1 MITTEAS
8 HSERTRADVENYY
21 GRVLQHKQDLQTNA
35 CCDSESIPRAYRHL
49 VADIHPEILDKFYG
63 CGSPLPYA
71 LEGRTV
77 LDLGCG
83 TGRDVYLLS
92 RLVGPEGRVIGVDMT
107 EAQLAVARKHREYH
121 MAHYG
126 YAQANVDFRR
136 GLIEDL
142 RALDIDD
149 ESVDVVVSNCVINL
163 SPDKQAVFSEIFRVL
178 KPGGELF
185 FSDVLAGRRVPED
198 LAADPVLRG
207 ECLGGAMYRE
217 DFRRLLRG
225 LGCNDYRIASQ
236 SPLEITNPEIEARIG
251 MVDFTKATVRAF
263 KLALED
269 LCENYGQVAYYRG
282 TLPEAP
288 HAFKLDDHHLFKT
301 GMPVPVCGN
310 TAAMLTE
317 TRYADH
323 FQVIGDTSVHYGPFD
338 CTAPA
343 AAEPADSGPCC

>member
-1 MITTEAS
+1 MITTEKTR
-8 HSERTRADVENYY
+8 SEKTRADVENYY
-21 GRVLQHKQDLQTNA
+21 GSVLKHKEDLQTNA
-35 CCDSESIPRAYRHL
+35 CCDTESIPRSYRHL
-49 VADIHPEILDKFYG
+49 VAGIHPEILDKFYG

-83 TGRDVYLLS
+83 TGRDVYLLAN
-92 RLVGPEGRVIGVDMT
+92 LVGPHGRVIGVDMT
-107 EAQLAVARKHREYH
+107 ASQLAVARKHRDYH
-121 MAHYG
+121 MDRYG
-126 YAQANVDFRR
+126 YETPNVDFRQ

-142 RALDIDD
+142 RALDIAD

-163 SPDKQAVFSEIFRVL
+163 SPDKPAVFSEIFRVL

-185 FSDVLAGRRVPED
+185 FSDVLAGRRVPEH

-217 DFRRLLRG
+217 DFRRLLCA

-236 SPLEITNPEIEARIG
+236 SPLEITNPEIEAQIG
-251 MVDFTKATVRAF
+251 MVDFHKVTVRAF
-263 KLALED
+263 KLDLED
-269 LCENYGQVAYYRG
+269 LCENYGQVAHYRG
-282 TLPEAP
+282 SLPEAP

-301 GMPVPVCGN
+301 DMPVPVCGN
-310 TAAMLTE
+310 TAAMLAQ

-323 FQVIGDTSVHYGPFD
+323 FQISGDTSVHYGPFD

-343 AAEPADSGPCC
+343 AESTETGPCC